1 MSALLSIMLVVDKE
15 VEHMTLERCL
25 ESITRQDCSNE
36 FEVIIADNTWLAD
49 PDRVYPVTVDPVIE
63 IVNNEN
69 NRSLSSV
76 ELIIENGIIVDGI
89 EFKSKKM
96 LCHLRNSSS
105 IILFGATLGQ
115 GADTLI
121 RKYSVTDI
129 AMTAVAQA
137 VAGSMVENLCDIA
150 CEELKTAIKG
160 EHRPRFSPGYGDFHI
175 SAQSD
180 FFKLLPM
187 NKQLGIS
194 LSDGFMMTPTKTVTA
209 FIGVIKE

>member
-1 MSALLSIMLVVDKE
+1 MLLKYDLRETARYMGYK
-15 VEHMTLERCL
+15 HGAMPT
-25 ESITRQDCSNE
+25 
-36 FEVIIADNTWLAD
+36 
-49 PDRVYPVTVDPVIE
+49 PE
-63 IVNNEN
+63 IC
-69 NRSLSSV
+69 
-76 ELIIENGIIVDGI
+76 ELIDEAYAELCKVIQPKYIYKEYEFTRTENSIIIDGI
-89 EFKSKKM
+89 EFKSQK
-96 LCHLRNSSS
+96 LLNHLKNSDS

-115 GADTLI
+115 GADALV

-150 CEELKTAIKG
+150 CEELRSTIKG

-175 SAQSD
+175 SAQAD

>member
-1 MSALLSIMLVVDKE
+1 MLLKYDLRETARYMGYKHGAEPSEEICELVEEAYKE
-15 VEHMTLERCL
+15 LCK
-25 ESITRQDCSNE
+25 
-36 FEVIIADNTWLAD
+36 VIQPKYIYKEYDFTKTED
-49 PDRVYPVTVDPVIE
+49 G
-63 IVNNEN
+63 IV
-69 NRSLSSV
+69 
-76 ELIIENGIIVDGI
+76 VDGI

-96 LCHLRNSSS
+96 LSHLRNSSS

-129 AMTAVAQA
+129 AMTAVVQA

-150 CEELKTAIKG
+150 CDELKKEIKG

-175 SAQSD
+175 SAQAD

-187 NKQLGIS
+187 NRQLGIS

>member
-1 MSALLSIMLVVDKE
+1 MLLKYDLQETARYMGYKHGAEPSEEICELVDEAYKE
-15 VEHMTLERCL
+15 LCKVIQPKYIYKEYDF
-25 ESITRQDCSNE
+25 TRTED
-36 FEVIIADNTWLAD
+36 
-49 PDRVYPVTVDPVIE
+49 
-63 IVNNEN
+63 
-69 NRSLSSV
+69 
-76 ELIIENGIIVDGI
+76 GIIVDSI
-89 EFKSKKM
+89 EFKSKK
-96 LCHLRNSSS
+96 LLTHLRNSTS

-115 GADTLI
+115 GADALI

-150 CEELKTAIKG
+150 CDEMKKEIKG

-175 SAQSD
+175 SAQAD

>member
-1 MSALLSIMLVVDKE
+1 MLLKYDLRETARYMGYK
-15 VEHMTLERCL
+15 HGAMPT
-25 ESITRQDCSNE
+25 
-36 FEVIIADNTWLAD
+36 
-49 PDRVYPVTVDPVIE
+49 PE
-63 IVNNEN
+63 IC
-69 NRSLSSV
+69 
-76 ELIIENGIIVDGI
+76 ELIDEAYEELCKVVQPKYIYKEYEFTRTENSIIIDGI
-89 EFKSKKM
+89 EFRSKK
-96 LCHLRNSSS
+96 LLNHLKNSKS

-115 GADTLI
+115 GADALI

-150 CEELKTAIKG
+150 CEELKKIIKG
-160 EHRPRFSPGYGDFHI
+160 EHRPRFSPGYSDFHI
-175 SAQSD
+175 SAQAD

-187 NKQLGIS
+187 NKQLGVS

>member
-1 MSALLSIMLVVDKE
+1 MLLKYDLRETARYMGYKHGAMPS
-15 VEHMTLERCL
+15 
-25 ESITRQDCSNE
+25 
-36 FEVIIADNTWLAD
+36 
-49 PDRVYPVTVDPVIE
+49 PE
-63 IVNNEN
+63 IC
-69 NRSLSSV
+69 
-76 ELIIENGIIVDGI
+76 ELIDEAYTELCKVVQPRYIYKEYEFTRTDNSIIIDGI
-89 EFKSKKM
+89 EFKSRK
-96 LCHLRNSSS
+96 LLNHLRNSST

-150 CEELKTAIKG
+150 CEELENTIKG
-160 EHRPRFSPGYGDFHI
+160 EHRPRFGPGYSDLHI
-175 SAQSD
+175 STQAD

-209 FIGVIKE
+209 FIGIIKE

>member
-1 MSALLSIMLVVDKE
+1 MLLKYDLRETARYMGYKHGASPSEAICELCEEAYEELCKVITPKYIYKE
-15 VEHMTLERCL
+15 YDFIKTE
-25 ESITRQDCSNE
+25 D
-36 FEVIIADNTWLAD
+36 
-49 PDRVYPVTVDPVIE
+49 
-63 IVNNEN
+63 
-69 NRSLSSV
+69 
-76 ELIIENGIIVDGI
+76 GIIIDGI

-129 AMTAVAQA
+129 AMTAVVQA

-150 CEELKTAIKG
+150 CEELKNEIKG
-160 EHRPRFSPGYGDFHI
+160 EHRPRFSPGYSDFHI
-175 SAQSD
+175 SAQAD

>member
-1 MSALLSIMLVVDKE
+1 MLLKYDLRETARYMGYKQGAMPSE
-15 VEHMTLERCL
+15 
-25 ESITRQDCSNE
+25 
-36 FEVIIADNTWLAD
+36 
-49 PDRVYPVTVDPVIE
+49 E
-63 IVNNEN
+63 IC
-69 NRSLSSV
+69 
-76 ELIIENGIIVDGI
+76 ELIDEAYEELCKAIQPKYIYKEYDFTKTEDGIIVDGI

-96 LCHLRNSSS
+96 LAHLRDSNK

-115 GADTLI
+115 GSDALI

-137 VAGSMVENLCDIA
+137 VAGSMVENLCDKA
-150 CEELKTAIKG
+150 CDELKNTIKG

-175 SAQSD
+175 SAQED

>member
-1 MSALLSIMLVVDKE
+1 MLLKYDLRETARYMGYKHGAEPSEEICELVEEAYEELCKVIQPKYIYKE
-15 VEHMTLERCL
+15 YDFTKTE
-25 ESITRQDCSNE
+25 D
-36 FEVIIADNTWLAD
+36 
-49 PDRVYPVTVDPVIE
+49 
-63 IVNNEN
+63 
-69 NRSLSSV
+69 
-76 ELIIENGIIVDGI
+76 GIIVDEI

-96 LCHLRNSSS
+96 LSHLRNSSS

-137 VAGSMVENLCDIA
+137 VSGSMVENLCDIA
-150 CEELKTAIKG
+150 CDELKNEIKG

-175 SAQSD
+175 SAQAD
-180 FFKLLPM
+180 FFRLLPM

>member
-1 MSALLSIMLVVDKE
+1 MLLKYDLRETARYMGYKRGA
-15 VEHMTLERCL
+15 MPT
-25 ESITRQDCSNE
+25 
-36 FEVIIADNTWLAD
+36 
-49 PDRVYPVTVDPVIE
+49 PE
-63 IVNNEN
+63 IC
-69 NRSLSSV
+69 
-76 ELIIENGIIVDGI
+76 ELIDEAYEKLCKVVQPKYIYKEYEFTRTENSIIVDGI
-89 EFKSKKM
+89 EFKSQK
-96 LCHLRNSSS
+96 LLNHLKNSST

-129 AMTAVAQA
+129 AMTAIAQA
-137 VAGSMVENLCDIA
+137 VASSMVENLCDIA
-150 CEELKTAIKG
+150 CEELENAVKG
-160 EHRPRFSPGYGDFHI
+160 EHRPRFSPGYSDLHI
-175 SAQSD
+175 SSQAD